1 MSQIPELAHA
11 VLFFVPGFLFVQT
24 LYLGGIGRQRSD
36 FDKAVWSVIVG
47 VVIRWLAVIFFEL
60 VDQEIGSGLD
70 MEIAILGLAVAGGVI
85 LALLRRAFT
94 FIFVMEEEEASEK
107 Y

>member
-24 LYLGGIGRQRSD
+24 LYLGGIGRQLANS
-36 FDKAVWSVIVG
+36 DKAVWSVIVA
-47 VVIRWLAVIFFEL
+47 VVIRWLAVRL
-60 VDQEIGSGLD
+60 LGRVDLGISSGLD
-70 MEIAILGLAVAGGVI
+70 VELAVLGLAVAGGVI
-85 LALLRRAFT
+85 ISLLKRAYS
-94 FIFVMEEEEASEK
+94 FIFVMEEEQAPED